1 MNIFAERMK
10 EKRLEHG
17 LSQVDLAKEIGYGK
31 SIIGEVERGKRPVS
45 KKMAFTLAN
54 YFDTDILYWL
64 QEDIEEKRFKNED
77 ILKTLHDTLCIM
89 KKTGKIKEPKDVWKE
104 ENTNIIIHC
113 VELALMIQDGK
124 DQDN

>member
-1 MNIFAERMK
+1 MHIFAERMK

-17 LSQVDLAKEIGYGK
+17 LSQVDLAREIGCGK
-31 SIIGEVERGKRPVS
+31 SIIGEIERGKRNIS

-64 QEDIEEKRFKNED
+64 QEDIEEKRFKSEST
-77 ILKTLHDTLCIM
+77 LKTLSDTLQIM
-89 KKTGKIKEPKDVWKE
+89 QKDGRIKEPKDVWKE
-104 ENTNIIIHC
+104 DNKNIILHC
-113 VELALMIQDGK
+113 VELALMIQKGK